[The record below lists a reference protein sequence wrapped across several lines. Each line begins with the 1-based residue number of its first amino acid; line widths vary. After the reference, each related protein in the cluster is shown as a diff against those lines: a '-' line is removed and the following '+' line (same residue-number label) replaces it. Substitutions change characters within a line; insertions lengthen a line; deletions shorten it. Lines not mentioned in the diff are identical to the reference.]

1 LRHLITGGGGFIGSH
16 LADALVARGDEVL
29 VIDDFSTGQLE
40 NLEHLLEAPSFELVR
55 GSILDT
61 ELVREYVASADCVY
75 HLASAVGVQLIVRD
89 PLNSLLTNMRGN
101 DNVISAAARH
111 QKRLLFT
118 STSEVYGKN
127 GAGRLDE
134 NADRVLGSPFKSRW
148 SYAGSKALGE
158 ALAHAYYTERGTPAI
173 VVRLFNTVGPR
184 QSGAYGMVLPRF
196 VAQALRGEDLTV
208 YGDGTQTRCFVH
220 VADTVR
226 ALVQLLGE
234 ERAIGNV
241 YNVGS
246 SEPVTIIDLARRV
259 IDQTESQSR
268 VRLVPYEEAYEPGF
282 EELGHRVPDT
292 TALRELTGW
301 TPTLSLEEMINDV
314 VGYEGNRVK
323 GAARTSAAV

>member
-29 VIDDFSTGQLE
+29 VIDDFSTGRLE
-40 NLEHLLEAPSFELVR
+40 NIEHLLEAPRFELVR
-55 GSILDT
+55 GSVLDA
-61 ELVREYVASADCVY
+61 ELVSECVTSADSVY

-89 PLNSLLTNMRGN
+89 PLNSLLTNMRGT

-127 GAGRLDE
+127 SGGRLDE

-158 ALAHAYYTERGTPAI
+158 ALAHAYYSECGTPAI

-208 YGDGTQTRCFVH
+208 YGDGTQTRCFIH

-234 ERAIGNV
+234 EQANGNV

-268 VRLVPYEEAYEPGF
+268 VRLVPYDEAYEPGF

-314 VGYEGNRVK
+314 VGYESNRAR
-323 GAARTSAAV
+323 GSARTSVAV

>member
-40 NLEHLLEAPSFELVR
+40 NLEHLLEAPRFELVQ
-55 GSILDT
+55 GSILDA
-61 ELVREYVASADCVY
+61 ELVSEHVASAECVY
-75 HLASAVGVQLIVRD
+75 HLASAVGVQLIVRH

-127 GAGRLDE
+127 SGGRLDE

-196 VAQALRGEDLTV
+196 VTQALRGEDLTV

-259 IDQTESQSR
+259 IEQTESQSR

-282 EELGHRVPDT
+282 EELGDRVPDT
-292 TALRELTGW
+292 GALRELTGW
-301 TPTLSLEEMINDV
+301 TPTLSVEEMINDV
-314 VGYEGNRVK
+314 VGYEGNRVD
-323 GAARTSAAV
+323 GTARTSAVV

>member
-40 NLEHLLEAPSFELVR
+40 NLEHLLEAPRFELVQ
-55 GSILDT
+55 GSILDA
-61 ELVREYVASADCVY
+61 ELVSEYVASADCVY
-75 HLASAVGVQLIVRD
+75 HLASAVGVQLIVRH

-127 GAGRLDE
+127 SGGRLDE

-196 VAQALRGEDLTV
+196 VTQALRGEDLTV

-259 IDQTESQSR
+259 IEQTESQSR

-282 EELGHRVPDT
+282 EELGDRVPDT
-292 TALRELTGW
+292 GALRELTGW
-301 TPTLSLEEMINDV
+301 TPTLSVEEMINDV
-314 VGYEGNRVK
+314 VGYEGNRVD
-323 GAARTSAAV
+323 GTARTSAVV

>member
-1 LRHLITGGGGFIGSH
+1 MRHLITGGGGFIGSH

-40 NLEHLLEAPSFELVR
+40 NLEHLLEAPRFELVQ
-55 GSILDT
+55 GSILDA
-61 ELVREYVASADCVY
+61 ELVSEHVASAECVY
-75 HLASAVGVQLIVRD
+75 HLASAVGVQLIVRH

-127 GAGRLDE
+127 SGGRLDE

-196 VAQALRGEDLTV
+196 VTQALRGEDLTV

-259 IDQTESQSR
+259 IEQTESQSR

-282 EELGHRVPDT
+282 EELGDRVPDT
-292 TALRELTGW
+292 GALRELTGW
-301 TPTLSLEEMINDV
+301 TPTLSVEEMINDV
-314 VGYEGNRVK
+314 VGYEGNRVD
-323 GAARTSAAV
+323 GTARTSAVV